1 MDDIAAQV
9 LDQLQKLRTEMLAH
23 FWWDRFWSM
32 ASYAV
37 GFAVGLMVSGKRVA
51 EWLARLGRRWDETA

>member
-23 FWWDRFWSM
+23 FWWDRFWAGSNF
-32 ASYAV
+32 AI
-37 GFAVGLMVSGKRVA
+37 GFAAGLLVSGRRVTD
-51 EWLARLGRRWDETA
+51 WFARAARRWDETA